1 MACRNDKT
9 GHQKRCQRSKDP
21 KSFSSVFDCSCS
33 NSLSL
38 RGVARRGNMGDSSP
52 TVVGKVCILFRLTR
66 YAQFT
71 KKHSLSLSLNH
82 GRKKSQPTATWDEN
96 QLISKVCENNLS
108 GYNIYNIFIT
118 LHLRGEPKRSPHT
131 EILNRMQNIWFG
143 AYFSMIYIFNC
154 PESPREIRTH

>member
-1 MACRNDKT
+1 MIKLDTKSAASARKIPVASPVSSIVAALTRCRL
-9 GHQKRCQRSKDP
+9 GALQ
-21 KSFSSVFDCSCS
+21 
-33 NSLSL
+33 
-38 RGVARRGNMGDSSP
+38 GVATWATARPQLSA
-52 TVVGKVCILFRLTR
+52 KFAFYFRLKR